1 MSEATRR
8 IEERIAQTDRDLAEI
23 AVQIADG
30 ELDVATADRLRTK
43 YENERRE
50 LQAQLDG
57 DDVTPPSDDGGGL
70 SGRRL
75 LGIGVVLVA
84 AIGLVFGLVRTNT
97 TDQSAAE
104 GVAEDVISG
113 DAVNLDDISNEQ
125 MEAVVAQNPD
135 VPGMRLA
142 LADRYFGEGD
152 FSNALTHYMYVLDT
166 LAVRDPAALANV
178 GWMTYLSGVPD
189 TAESFVVQSLD
200 LQPDGGI
207 AFWYLA
213 NIRFYGLSDAAG
225 AVEPLQRLLE
235 YDNLPDE
242 LRTEAQ
248 RVLAE
253 AEAAL

>member
-1 MSEATRR
+1 MNETNRR
-8 IEERIAQTDRDLAEI
+8 IKERIAQTDRDLAEI
-23 AVQIADG
+23 ADQIAEG
-30 ELDVATADRLRTK
+30 ELDVATADQLRTK

-50 LQAQLDG
+50 LHAQLGG
-57 DDVTPPSDDGGGL
+57 DDDAIAPYGGGL

-75 LGIGVVLVA
+75 LGIGFVLIAV
-84 AIGLVFGLVRTNT
+84 IGLVFGLIRTNT

-104 GVAEDVISG
+104 GLAGDVISG

-152 FSNALTHYMYVLDT
+152 FSSALTHYMYVLDT
-166 LAVRDPAALANV
+166 LGVQDPAALANV

-189 TAESFVVQSLD
+189 TGESFVARSLE

-213 NIRFYGLSDAAG
+213 NIRLYGLGDAAG

-235 YDNLPDE
+235 YDNLPGE

>member
-1 MSEATRR
+1 MNEATRL
-8 IEERIAQTDRDLAEI
+8 IEERIAQTERDLAEI
-23 AVQIADG
+23 ADQIADG
-30 ELDVATADRLRTK
+30 ELDTATADRLRTK
-43 YENERRE
+43 YENERRD

-57 DDVTPPSDDGGGL
+57 DDVAAPNGGGGL

-75 LGIGVVLVA
+75 LGIGFVLVA
-84 AIGLVFGLVRTNT
+84 VIGLVLGLIRSNT
-97 TDQSAAE
+97 TEQSAAE

-152 FSNALTHYMYVLDT
+152 FSSALTHYMYVLDT

-200 LQPDGGI
+200 IQPDGGI

-242 LRTEAQ
+242 LRNEAQ

>member
-8 IEERIAQTDRDLAEI
+8 IEERIAQTDRDLADI

-30 ELDVATADRLRTK
+30 ELDSASADRLRAK

-50 LQAQLDG
+50 LEAQLAG
-57 DDVTPPSDDGGGL
+57 DDVAAPRDGGGL

-75 LGIGVVLVA
+75 LGIGFVLVA
-84 AIGLVFGLVRTNT
+84 VIGLVFGLVRTNT

-135 VPGMRLA
+135 IPGMRLA

-152 FSNALTHYMYVLDT
+152 FSSALTHYMYVLQT
-166 LAVRDPAALANV
+166 LGVRDPAALANV

-200 LQPDGGI
+200 IQPDGGI

-213 NIRFYGLSDAAG
+213 NIRLYGLGDAEG

-235 YDNLPDE
+235 YDNLPEE

>member
-8 IEERIAQTDRDLAEI
+8 IEERIAQTDRDLADI

-30 ELDVATADRLRTK
+30 ELDASSADRLRTK

-50 LQAQLDG
+50 LRAQLTG
-57 DDVTPPSDDGGGL
+57 DDVAAPSDGGGL

-135 VPGMRLA
+135 IPGMRLA

-152 FSNALTHYMYVLDT
+152 FSNALTHYIYVLDT
-166 LAVRDPAALANV
+166 LGVRDPAALANV

-200 LQPDGGI
+200 IQPDGGI

-213 NIRFYGLSDAAG
+213 NIRLYGLGDAAG

-235 YDNLPDE
+235 YDNLPEE

>member
-1 MSEATRR
+1 MSEMTRR
-8 IEERIAQTDRDLAEI
+8 IEERIAQADRDLAEI
-23 AVQIADG
+23 AEQIAEG
-30 ELDVATADRLRTK
+30 ELDVATAERLRTR
-43 YENERRE
+43 YENERRD

-57 DDVTPPSDDGGGL
+57 DDLTAPSDGGGL

-75 LGIGVVLVA
+75 LGIGFVLVA
-84 AIGLVFGLVRTNT
+84 VIGLVLGLIRSNT
-97 TDQSAAE
+97 ADQSAAE
-104 GVAEDVISG
+104 GVAGDVISG
-113 DAVNLDDISNEQ
+113 DAVNLDNISNEQ
-125 MEAVVAQNPD
+125 IEAVVAQNPD
-135 VPGMRLA
+135 IPGMRLA

-152 FSNALTHYMYVLDT
+152 FSSALTHYMYVLDT
-166 LAVRDPAALANV
+166 LGVRDPAALANV

-200 LQPDGGI
+200 VQPDGGV

-213 NIRFYGLSDAAG
+213 NIRFYGLGDAAG

-235 YDNLPDE
+235 YDNLPNE

>member
-8 IEERIAQTDRDLAEI
+8 IEERIAQTERDLADI
-23 AVQIADG
+23 AVQIVEG
-30 ELDVATADRLRTK
+30 ELDAATADRLRTK
-43 YENERRE
+43 YENERRV
-50 LQAQLDG
+50 LQAQLAGG
-57 DDVTPPSDDGGGL
+57 DVAPPRDGGGL

-75 LGIGVVLVA
+75 LGIGFVLVA
-84 AIGLVFGLVRTNT
+84 AIGLVFGLVRANT
-97 TDQSAAE
+97 TDRLAAE

-135 VPGMRLA
+135 IPGMRLA

-152 FSNALTHYMYVLDT
+152 FSNALTHYIYVLDT
-166 LAVRDPAALANV
+166 LGVRDPAALANV

-200 LQPDGGI
+200 IQPDGGI

-213 NIRFYGLSDAAG
+213 NIRFYGLGDAAG
-225 AVEPLQRLLE
+225 AMEPLQRLLE
-235 YDNLPDE
+235 YDNLPEE
-242 LRTEAQ
+242 LRAEAQ
-248 RVLAE
+248 RVLVE

>member
-8 IEERIAQTDRDLAEI
+8 IEERIAQTERDLADI
-23 AVQIADG
+23 AVQIVEG
-30 ELDVATADRLRTK
+30 ELDAATADRLRTK
-43 YENERRE
+43 YENERRV
-50 LQAQLDG
+50 LQAQLAGG
-57 DDVTPPSDDGGGL
+57 DVAPPRDGGGL

-75 LGIGVVLVA
+75 LGIGFVLVA
-84 AIGLVFGLVRTNT
+84 AIGLVFGLVRANT
-97 TDQSAAE
+97 TDRSAAE

-135 VPGMRLA
+135 IPGMRLA

-152 FSNALTHYMYVLDT
+152 FSNALTHYIYVLDT
-166 LAVRDPAALANV
+166 LGVRDPAALANV

-200 LQPDGGI
+200 IQPDGGI

-213 NIRFYGLSDAAG
+213 NIRFYGLGDAAG
-225 AVEPLQRLLE
+225 AMEPLQRLLE
-235 YDNLPDE
+235 YDNLPEE
-242 LRTEAQ
+242 LRAEAQ
-248 RVLAE
+248 RVLVE